1 MKTLV
6 FLKLLITV
14 IFFNAAYAYEA
25 PYEYSYETPSKFYM
39 GARSSSLLV
48 DIGGV
53 SDSNTIGLVFGYNR
67 TPTTAIEVDVNV
79 YDVTVLGLNIDWT
92 TVASYYAY
100 RSEGDQYF
108 KYKIGYLSETLSN
121 NIISVSDSGFSYGI
135 GAGLRFDNLNI
146 EYEFVT
152 VEQDANSS
160 NINLIYNF

>member
-14 IFFNAAYAYEA
+14 IFFNAAYAYES
-25 PYEYSYETPSKFYM
+25 PYEYSYETPNKFYM
-39 GARSSSLLV
+39 GVRSSSLLV
-48 DIGGV
+48 DISGV
-53 SDSNTIGLVFGYNR
+53 PDANTIGLVFGYTS

-79 YDVTVLGLNIDWT
+79 YDVLLNIDWT

-100 RSEGDQYF
+100 RSEGDQYI
-108 KYKIGYLSETLSN
+108 KYKIGYLTETLSG
-121 NIISVSDSGFSYGI
+121 NIISASDSGFSQGI

-160 NINLIYNF
+160 NINLIYNFQLL

>member
-25 PYEYSYETPSKFYM
+25 PYEYSYETPNKFYM

-48 DIGGV
+48 GISGFPDV
-53 SDSNTIGLVFGYNR
+53 NTIGLVFGYNS

-79 YDVTVLGLNIDWT
+79 YDVSLNIDLT

-100 RSEGDQYF
+100 RSEGDQYI
-108 KYKIGYLSETLSN
+108 KYKIGYLTETLSGN
-121 NIISVSDSGFSYGI
+121 NSASDSGFSYGI